1 MGKLI
6 DNAVVPV
13 SVTVTPGADGNV
25 QITCYPNPV
34 PVNGLHTLLT
44 FNLDSRGYRFRTIR
58 AIELDEPD
66 SDFPFPSWTVAPTQ
80 ATLYDLC
87 ETDNVFKYTVHVVDT
102 ITDVE
107 YSVDPEIRNGGLGDS
122 GAKRKT
128 KAPSKAKPKA
138 MAKSKR

>member
-13 SVTVTPGADGNV
+13 SVTVTPGDDGGV
-25 QITCYPNPV
+25 KITCHPNPV
-34 PVNGLHTLLT
+34 PVDGVHTLLS
-44 FNLDSRGYRFRTIR
+44 FSLDTRGYRFRTIR

-66 SDFPFPSWTVAPTQ
+66 SDFPFPSWTVAPTH

-87 ETDNVFKYTVHVVDT
+87 ETDNVFKYTVHVVNT

-107 YSVDPEIRNGGLGDS
+107 YSVDPEIKNGGTSSDG
-122 GAKRKT
+122 KRK
-128 KAPSKAKPKA
+128 SKGKKG
-138 MAKSKR
+138 KGKN